1 MSDDVTGE
9 ETGDETPDRGG
20 SLSIGFERALDATD
34 TIVWEAD
41 LDATDIEHIG
51 PVERVTGLSSTGFS
65 DFIDLSSRL
74 VHPDDRSTV
83 VREVER
89 LLDGEAETVDSE
101 FRTNPENG
109 TVRWLRT
116 QASVEQRD
124 GRLTVV
130 GLSTDITPLKERE
143 ARLEEFAGI
152 VSHDLRN
159 PLSVA
164 TARLELAQEAHDS
177 EHLAHAQQALDR
189 MEQLIQNLLTLARTD
204 GDPGNRT
211 PVSLPSVVH
220 AAWESVDTAEAS
232 LVVDT
237 DRTVEANR
245 TRLQQLFENLVR
257 NAVEHNPTA
266 ESDGLT
272 VRVGPLDGGF
282 FVEDN
287 GVGIPPDRR
296 ENLFTGSRS
305 EFTGLGLRIVQRVV
319 EAHGWTIEAAESDD
333 GGARFEIRGVEFP

>member
-1 MSDDVTGE
+1 MGDDRAAERT
-9 ETGDETPDRGG
+9 DSETPAERDKT
-20 SLSIGFERALDATD
+20 LSIGFARALDATD

-41 LDATDIEHIG
+41 PDTTNIEYIG

-65 DFIDLSSRL
+65 DFIGLAGRL
-74 VHPDDRSTV
+74 VHPDDRSAV

-89 LLDGEAETVDSE
+89 LLDGETGTVDSE

-109 TVRWLRT
+109 SVRWLRT
-116 QASVEQRD
+116 QASLEERD

-143 ARLEEFAGI
+143 ERLEEFAGI

-164 TARLELAQEAHDS
+164 TARVELAQEAHDS
-177 EHLAHAQQALDR
+177 EHLTQAQQALDR

-204 GDPGNRT
+204 GDSGNRT
-211 PVSLPSVVH
+211 PVALQSVVH
-220 AAWESVDTAEAS
+220 AAWESVDTADAS
-232 LVVDT
+232 LVVDI

-266 ESDGLT
+266 DGLT
-272 VRVGPLDGGF
+272 VRVGPLDDGF
-282 FVEDN
+282 FLEDD
-287 GVGIPPDRR
+287 GVGIPADRR
-296 ENLFTGSRS
+296 EDLFTGTRS

-319 EAHGWTIEAAESDD
+319 EAHGWTIEAVEGED
-333 GGARFEIRGVEFP
+333 GGARFEIRGVESA